1 MKVFILLTPKLVAA
15 KPRCRWLRPPTTK
28 PVDTGVVSR
37 LARCV
42 LPTHKKQPSQ
52 NSQVT
57 KNQDRVVFYL
67 PYPNAG
73 GG

>member
-1 MKVFILLTPKLVAA
+1 MAVSTNDPLGGQNILI
-15 KPRCRWLRPPTTK
+15 RPPATE
-28 PVDTGVVSR
+28 PVDTRVVSR

-57 KNQDRVVFYL
+57 ENQDRVVFL
-67 PYPNAG
+67 SALS
-73 GG
+73 